1 MKDEIMSKEKEKCP
15 TCVNDLILEI
25 RIVDMGL
32 LKNLK
37 KQYIF
42 TENQLLGK
50 ILWVC

>member
-32 LKNLK
+32 FQHQYEYVECITCT
-37 KQYIF
+37 KQW
-42 TENQLLGK
+42 TREK
-50 ILWVC
+50 E